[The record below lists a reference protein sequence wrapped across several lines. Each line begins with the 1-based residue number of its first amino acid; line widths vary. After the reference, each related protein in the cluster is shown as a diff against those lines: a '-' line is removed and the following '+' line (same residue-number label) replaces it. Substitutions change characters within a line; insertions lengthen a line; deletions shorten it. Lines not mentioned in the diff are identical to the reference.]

1 MTHVE
6 LFYSLFFFRPPR
18 PFLRPEGVG
27 DLRGGSL
34 HRPRPAL
41 LWGTRLHGLQQPPPA
56 VGARHGSLYLR
67 GGKHSHVAAGG
78 FISFSLMCTQK
89 ILLKVARHLAKTTPP
104 TSSLNTDWNRRN
116 QFGPLFQ
123 QVANGKLAHAQD
135 KLKREEHIGKGT
147 KQMACDNIFFALN
160 ANCSYEPQARAAGP
174 RMRYRRWRGTPPQR
188 RWCRRRRRT
197 SRRSWSS
204 IKISF
209 SEKVFLRKHA
219 NLRYFLPE
227 SSSDA

>member
-1 MTHVE
+1 MTSEAASSIDLVRRSCGGHGFMASSN
-6 LFYSLFFFRPPR
+6 LPR
-18 PFLRPEGVG
+18 
-27 DLRGGSL
+27 
-34 HRPRPAL
+34 
-41 LWGTRLHGLQQPPPA
+41 LWGLVTAACTYEGENTVMWLQVDLFCFPSC
-56 VGARHGSLYLR
+56 VY
-67 GGKHSHVAAGG
+67 K
-78 FISFSLMCTQK
+78 K

-147 KQMACDNIFFALN
+147 KQMTCDNIFFALN

-197 SRRSWSS
+197 SRR
-204 IKISF
+204 
-209 SEKVFLRKHA
+209 L
-219 NLRYFLPE
+219 
-227 SSSDA
+227 